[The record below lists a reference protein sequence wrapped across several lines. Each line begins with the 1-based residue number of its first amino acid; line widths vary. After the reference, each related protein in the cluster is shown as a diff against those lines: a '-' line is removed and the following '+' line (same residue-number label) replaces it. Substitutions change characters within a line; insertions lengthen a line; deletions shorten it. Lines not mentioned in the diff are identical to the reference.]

1 MNEQRVKC
9 ALFERPQRKRLTILL
24 DPDRKMGHDDFA
36 RSTEFAEDMVDAG
49 RRKSEI
55 RRLDIRTE
63 FIGEQQVRSVD
74 ALTQQF
80 AEE

>member
-1 MNEQRVKC
+1 MGRARWQRV
-9 ALFERPQRKRLTILL
+9 AILL

-36 RSTEFAEDMVDAG
+36 RGAEFAEDMVDAG

-63 FIGEQQVRSVD
+63 FIWEQQVRSMD